1 MKGGS
6 YKNSLCWE
14 FNLCSRH
21 FQMDTDIVTIVR
33 QPLCTAVNGL
43 DPVSRYLDHGM
54 EGAIKEL
61 DR

>member
-1 MKGGS
+1 
-6 YKNSLCWE
+6 
-14 FNLCSRH
+14 
-21 FQMDTDIVTIVR
+21 MDTDIVTIVR